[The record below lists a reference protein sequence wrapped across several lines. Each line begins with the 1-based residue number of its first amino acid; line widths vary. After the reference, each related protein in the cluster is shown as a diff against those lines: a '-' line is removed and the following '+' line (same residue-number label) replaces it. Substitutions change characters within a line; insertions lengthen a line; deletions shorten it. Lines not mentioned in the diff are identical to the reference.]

1 MHHSFS
7 QISALP
13 VTVTVTVAGASE
25 AARDKEEK
33 KTLGHINGA
42 FIHPETGQIIGFLV
56 GYSGVL
62 APTDIQKWGR
72 TGIEVADAESIA
84 SPWDILRIEEYG
96 LKRTFL
102 NGKKVVSRS
111 GTYLGRVRDFSF
123 DSLGC
128 HLLTIETSKKFWPF
142 EWADRIFPYS
152 DISEITAK
160 AIVLSVDPKMGKPA
174 LLPRATQKKEPNLQ
188 SSFVS
193 SKIA

>member
-7 QISALP
+7 QIAALP
-13 VTVTVTVAGASE
+13 VTATE
-25 AARDKEEK
+25 DK

-42 FIHPETGQIIGFLV
+42 FVHPETGQIIGFLV

-62 APTDIQKWGR
+62 APADIQKWGKSS
-72 TGIEVADAESIA
+72 IEIADSDVIA

-102 NGKKVVSRS
+102 NGKKVLSRS

-123 DSLGC
+123 DPLGC
-128 HLLTIETSKKFWPF
+128 HLLTIESSKKFWPF
-142 EWADRIFPYS
+142 EWGERIFPAS

-160 AIVLSVDPKMGKPA
+160 AVVLSVDP
-174 LLPRATQKKEPNLQ
+174 RATKPVLAPVQKKEPR
-188 SSFVS
+188 FVE
-193 SKIA
+193 APL